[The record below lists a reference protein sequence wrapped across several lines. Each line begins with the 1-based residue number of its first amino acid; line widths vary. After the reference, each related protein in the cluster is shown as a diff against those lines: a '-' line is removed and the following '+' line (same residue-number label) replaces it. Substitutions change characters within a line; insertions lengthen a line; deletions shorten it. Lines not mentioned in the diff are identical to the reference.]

1 MPVCQE
7 ILANSKH
14 LCNCSRKGGFTLKRL
29 ITVTILIASLL
40 AVLTAC
46 GSGGGA
52 NSTTTYTVTYS
63 GNGNTGGSVPNDTT
77 DYVQGQ
83 TVAVLGNAGNLVY
96 TGYSFA
102 GWNTQAD
109 GSGTTYAQA
118 QTFTMGTA
126 NVTLYAK
133 WTASP
138 TYTVTYSGNG
148 NTGGSVP
155 VDSTNYEQGQTVTV
169 FGNTGNLVKT
179 NYSFVGWNTQA
190 DGSGT
195 TYTQGQTFT
204 IGSGMTSAQV
214 RIFAMA
220 SANVTLY
227 AMWTANPT
235 YTVIYNGNGSAG
247 GSAPVDT
254 TNYELGQTVTVLG
267 NTGNLVNTGYSFAGW
282 NTQTN
287 GTGTTYTQGQTFT
300 MGSANVTLYAKWTAN
315 ATYTVTYNGNSNTGG
330 SVPIDSTNYEQGQ
343 TVAVLGNTGNLV
355 KTNFTFAGWN
365 TQVDGSGTT
374 YSQTQT
380 FTMGSVNV
388 TLYAKWTA
396 NPTYTVTYSGNGNT
410 GGSVPV
416 DSTNYE
422 QGQTITVLGNTSNL
436 VKANFIF
443 AGWNTQADGSGTTY
457 AQAQTFT
464 MSTANVTLYAKWTA
478 SPTYTITYSG
488 NGNTGG
494 SVPVDSN
501 NYEQGQT
508 VTVFGNTGAL
518 VNTGYTFAGWN
529 TLADGSG
536 TTYSASQTFAMGSA
550 NSTLYAMWTAKGL
563 GFVYSVNQSSY
574 ILQYTIGAN
583 GALTTMTTATVM
595 MSGQSPQSLTVNP
608 AETYAYVVN
617 GYGNIYQYTI
627 GSNGSL
633 TYLTTLVTT
642 TSPINMTI
650 DPSGQ
655 YAYVMNDHTI
665 SQYTIGANGSLTP
678 MTPATVGA
686 GTYPGSTIT
695 IDPSG
700 KYAYVASTN
709 TYISQYTIGA
719 TGALT
724 PMTPATVEAG
734 GVVSITIDPSG
745 KYAYAGNQYDYTVHQ
760 FTIGVTGALSP
771 MTPATVATGLGPLS
785 VTVDPSGK
793 YAYVPNLYGGV
804 YQYTIGATGAL
815 TPMTPATVT
824 TGLSPR
830 SIKFDSSGKY
840 AYVPNASS
848 GNISQYSIDVNGAL
862 TPLSPSTV
870 AAGASPASVTT
881 AL

>member
-1 MPVCQE
+1 MKKLIAIM
-7 ILANSKH
+7 IL
-14 LCNCSRKGGFTLKRL
+14 T
-29 ITVTILIASLL
+29 ASLL

-46 GSGGGA
+46 GSGGGGA
-52 NSTTTYTVTYS
+52 GAIPTTTYTVTYS

-77 DYVQGQ
+77 DYLQGQ
-83 TVAVLGNAGNLVY
+83 TVAVLGNAGTLVC
-96 TGYSFA
+96 TSYSFA
-102 GWNTQAD
+102 GWNTRAD

-235 YTVIYNGNGSAG
+235 YTVIYNGNGNAG

-300 MGSANVTLYAKWTAN
+300 MGSANVTLYAKWSAN
-315 ATYTVTYNGNSNTGG
+315 ATYTVTYNGNGNTGG

-343 TVAVLGNTGNLV
+343 TVTVLGNTGNLV

-380 FTMGSVNV
+380 FTMGS
-388 TLYAKWTA
+388 
-396 NPTYTVTYSGNGNT
+396 
-410 GGSVPV
+410 
-416 DSTNYE
+416 
-422 QGQTITVLGNTSNL
+422 
-436 VKANFIF
+436 
-443 AGWNTQADGSGTTY
+443 
-457 AQAQTFT
+457 
-464 MSTANVTLYAKWTA
+464 ANVTLYAKWTTN
-478 SPTYTITYSG
+478 PTYTVTYNG
-488 NGNTGG
+488 NSNTGG
-494 SVPVDSN
+494 SVPIDTN
-501 NYEQGQT
+501 NYQQSQT
-508 VTVFGNTGAL
+508 VTVLGNTGAL

-529 TLADGSG
+529 TLADGTG

-550 NSTLYAMWTAKGL
+550 NSTLYAMWTANGL

-595 MSGQSPQSLTVNP
+595 MSGQSPQSLTVDP
-608 AETYAYVVN
+608 AGKYAYVVN
-617 GYGNIYQYTI
+617 GLGNIYQYTI

-633 TYLTTLVTT
+633 TYLTTLATT

-665 SQYTIGANGSLTP
+665 SQYTIGTNGAFNP

-709 TYISQYTIGA
+709 TYISQYTISA
-719 TGALT
+719 TGALN

-771 MTPATVATGLGPLS
+771 MIPATVATGLGPLS

-815 TPMTPATVT
+815 TPMAPATVT

-862 TPLSPSTV
+862 TPLSPGTV

-881 AL
+881 AP